1 VKTLFANILK
11 LIDDHFMDDRDY
23 YFSSTPGRT
32 IVGSRFVSGDRAMR
46 IASQVQEGE
55 PGYRFI
61 TVNDEL
67 VIKTTPKKRQQIK
80 ATFLEDDRAI
90 KSITIQRYHPETGP
104 YEREHFTFTGNQ
116 IDSLIK
122 FLVGIATMNLDHPG
136 KSKLSP
142 SDLKQLLL
150 NQSSANQLFAD
161 NEELFVQAA
170 QNANLKN
177 DVIALGYRRSQLD
190 RFERL
195 LESPE
200 LFQSEIEKLGVR
212 PEQFWQDFFEANT
225 WIFGYGLSYQFT
237 SSLSEQKLQQVVGG
251 HSVTGKGK
259 IVDGLLKTQAHIKS
273 LCFVEIKR
281 HDSALLG
288 SEYRGGV
295 YPPSKHLSGGVAQI
309 QATVHSAMENIGRRL
324 EPRSN
329 DGSPTGEELFRA
341 FFDHSGSYPH
351 ELK

>member
-1 VKTLFANILK
+1 
-11 LIDDHFMDDRDY
+11 MDDRDY

-150 NQSSANQLFAD
+150 NQSSA
-161 NEELFVQAA
+161 
-170 QNANLKN
+170 
-177 DVIALGYRRSQLD
+177 
-190 RFERL
+190 RF
-195 LESPE
+195 
-200 LFQSEIEKLGVR
+200 
-212 PEQFWQDFFEANT
+212 
-225 WIFGYGLSYQFT
+225 
-237 SSLSEQKLQQVVGG
+237 
-251 HSVTGKGK
+251 
-259 IVDGLLKTQAHIKS
+259 
-273 LCFVEIKR
+273 C
-281 HDSALLG
+281 
-288 SEYRGGV
+288 
-295 YPPSKHLSGGVAQI
+295 
-309 QATVHSAMENIGRRL
+309 
-324 EPRSN
+324 
-329 DGSPTGEELFRA
+329 
-341 FFDHSGSYPH
+341 
-351 ELK
+351 